1 MNNRDP
7 QRDLIRSRI
16 MLDLLES
23 VERDGSGSQR
33 ARASEFGV
41 ALGLVNAY
49 LNYCIKKGLIRVKKI
64 PAKRYTYFLTPR
76 GFAEKSR
83 LAVTLISKS
92 FHSFRLARMQYT
104 EAFEKFHKRGVRRV
118 VLVGLSELAEVAVLS
133 AADTDVVVAAII
145 DPAATVERYLG
156 LPVKS
161 SWKDV
166 PGGFDGAIIT
176 DLVDPAASRAAA
188 LAILGED
195 RIAVPAILG
204 STWEREAAE

>member
-16 MLDLLES
+16 MLELLES

-64 PAKRYTYFLTPR
+64 PAKRYTYLLTPK

-104 EAFEKFHKRGVRRV
+104 EAFQQFHKRGVRRV

-176 DLVDPAASRAAA
+176 DLVDPAASRAAG

-195 RIAVPAILG
+195 RIVVPAILG
-204 STWEREAAE
+204 GPWEREAAE